1 MEKEYSISESE
12 WEVMK
17 VLWKNPNRTMSFIVE
32 QLEGRGWSYSTIK
45 TFVKR
50 LTDKEFVVADKSQ
63 GKNFLYKCAVKEQEC
78 KINET
83 KNFLAKVFD
92 NSLSMFVSTLVKES
106 NLSKKEKEE
115 LMNIINKMEEDD

>member
-17 VLWKNPNRTMSFIVE
+17 VLWKNPNSTMSFIVE
-32 QLEGRGWSYSTIK
+32 QLEKKGWSYSTIK
-45 TFVKR
+45 TLVKR
-50 LTDKEFVVADKSQ
+50 LTDKEFVAADKSQ

-78 KINET
+78 KVNEA

-106 NLSKKEKEE
+106 NLSKKEEEE

>member
-32 QLEGRGWSYSTIK
+32 QLEEKNWSYSTIK
-45 TFVKR
+45 TLVKR
-50 LTDKEFVVADKSQ
+50 LTDKEFVEADKSQ
-63 GKNFLYKCAVKEQEC
+63 GKNFLYKCTIKEQDC
-78 KINET
+78 KINEV

-92 NSLSMFVSTLVKES
+92 NSLSMFISTFVKDS
-106 NLSKKEKEE
+106 NLSKEE
-115 LMNIINKMEEDD
+115 EEDLMNIISKMEEDE

>member
-17 VLWKNPNRTMSFIVE
+17 VLWKNPNSTMSFIVE

-45 TFVKR
+45 TLVKR

-63 GKNFLYKCAVKEQEC
+63 GKNFL
-78 KINET
+78 
-83 KNFLAKVFD
+83 
-92 NSLSMFVSTLVKES
+92 ES
-106 NLSKKEKEE
+106 NLSKKEEEE